1 MLSRLIINSSFLA
14 VPGFFSILLSIFSI
28 PIHLKIAGPENY
40 GNYIIFHFI
49 LFICVNLNLGIGKS
63 TAISI
68 NNFPKYKRDI
78 SFKSILYTTKLI
90 LFFLSLTLILFF
102 FEKIQFVSI
111 FNFYEFFN
119 YLLLGSILT
128 ILYATL
134 EGIFQ
139 GYNKFKLISFFNLIF
154 YSFSFSLPSLL
165 LFFENEFDLKDLI
178 LISILLKSL
187 TVCLMIIYIYAK
199 SLFKY
204 SKNNILYKN
213 LIKNSKWITLNGFLA
228 QFYSLFD
235 KYLIKIYFGPVAL
248 TIYSIP
254 QQLTGKL
261 SIISKSL
268 SFFLLPNLSRSRN
281 SKDFNRSLEILMKFF
296 PLIIFILIP
305 FYEFFLKFWLTENFN
320 LTILSLTKIF
330 SLSTIF
336 SCSSHILITEFE
348 ASKNLKKNLR
358 IEIYLMPFFLFFLF
372 FLVLN
377 DYSLIEIS
385 FLILCKE
392 FILFLLRLNLL
403 KKRVFKVVQYYI
415 LTVIY
420 LLMLFSSFY
429 NQSLFNLLVFVFL
442 IYTFVEYYRF
452 KFIR

>member
-1 MLSRLIINSSFLA
+1 M
-14 VPGFFSILLSIFSI
+14 
-28 PIHLKIAGPENY
+28 
-40 GNYIIFHFI
+40 
-49 LFICVNLNLGIGKS
+49 
-63 TAISI
+63 
-68 NNFPKYKRDI
+68 
-78 SFKSILYTTKLI
+78 
-90 LFFLSLTLILFF
+90 TLILFI
-102 FEKIQFVSI
+102 FEKILFISI

-128 ILYATL
+128 ILYITL

-165 LFFENEFDLKDLI
+165 LFFENELDLKDLI

-187 TVCLMIIYIYAK
+187 TVCLMIMYIFAK
-199 SLFKY
+199 SLFRY
-204 SKNNILYKN
+204 SKNNILYEN

-296 PLIIFILIP
+296 PLMIFILIP
-305 FYEFFLKFWLTENFN
+305 FYEFLLKFWLTENFN
-320 LTILSLTKIF
+320 STILSLTKIF

-392 FILFLLRLNLL
+392 FVLFLLRLNLL

-429 NQSLFNLLVFVFL
+429 NQLLFNLLLFVFL

>member
-1 MLSRLIINSSFLA
+1 MFSRLIINSSFLA

-128 ILYATL
+128 ILYTTL

-296 PLIIFILIP
+296 PLMIFILIP

-320 LTILSLTKIF
+320 STILSLTKIF

-420 LLMLFSSFY
+420 LLILFFSFY
-429 NQSLFNLLVFVFL
+429 NKLLFNLLVFVFL